1 MAEGT
6 GETKTVCN
14 GEYLVGENLGKGGFS
29 FAKLGKHKE
38 TGRYVALKFT
48 TKKEQDPRQL
58 KEIMT
63 EIKIFQ
69 KVKHDNVIKCFKFV
83 ENCEYVTSSG
93 EKIETYLM
101 VLELALGGE
110 LFDLLYYTG
119 KLEEKVARTYFRQ
132 LAAGV
137 EALHSLNIV
146 HRDLKPQNL
155 LLDKFYRLK
164 IVDFGSSGSLKKG
177 ELLKTYCGTHGFQAP
192 ELLLS
197 KNYGPQ
203 VDMFAMGVILFIMMT
218 GYPPF
223 KHAIKDDQ
231 WFRCIAKNRPEA
243 FWKKHNDIFSGNDD
257 LRNLLFGLLCYQP
270 KNRMTMKNLKLNKW
284 FEGEIY
290 EQKKLVPEIA
300 ARHKSAFKKRKAD
313 SKRCLDKQNLSQPNK
328 PVRAIVGEKPLK
340 FSRTGTP
347 PQLKPFENFPVF
359 SSFELKGV
367 SELAEALQTMFELY
381 DKKGRI
387 ELDEKNYDL
396 HVLMKVTA
404 QSQSLAGLTDKKS
417 KKKKKDK
424 KEEPKTEEE
433 KKMEAITEALKKDTY
448 VKIQVQAKG
457 YTIDDKVWLV
467 FRRELGPAMESTK
480 IINQLVTKM
489 EQLDLFTGTADAKVD
504 QVDEKEKQEG
514 ETNKKTE
521 D

>member
-1 MAEGT
+1 MAESK
-6 GETKTVCN
+6 ETNTVCG

-48 TKKEQDPRQL
+48 EKKEQDARQL

-69 KVKHDNVIKCFKFV
+69 KVKHENVIKCFKFV
-83 ENCEYVTSSG
+83 ENCEYVTSNG
-93 EKIETYLM
+93 DKIDTYLM

-137 EALHSLNIV
+137 EALHALNIV

-203 VDMFAMGVILFIMMT
+203 VDMFAMGVILFIMLT

-231 WFRCIAKNRPEA
+231 WFRCIAKNKPES
-243 FWKKHNDIFSGNDD
+243 FWKKHNNIFSDKPD
-257 LRNLLFGLLCYQP
+257 LRHLLFSLLCYQP
-270 KNRMTMKNLKLNKW
+270 KNRMTMKNLKLDKW
-284 FEGEIY
+284 FEGEIF

-300 ARHKSAFKKRKAD
+300 ARHKTAFKKRKEDAKRSLEKQKVSQKAAARAVD
-313 SKRCLDKQNLSQPNK
+313 GLSGDAAKQLDVLANIPTQYSKTGK
-328 PVRAIVGEKPLK
+328 PKPLEIY
-340 FSRTGTP
+340 
-347 PQLKPFENFPVF
+347 ENFPRF
-359 SSFELKGV
+359 SSFEMKGV
-367 SELAEALQTMFELY
+367 KELAVALERVYEMFPTSSCATTLNKDDY
-381 DKKGRI
+381 DFRVY
-387 ELDEKNYDL
+387 L
-396 HVLMKVTA
+396 KVA
-404 QSQSLAGLTDKKS
+404 PAKVGLKS
-417 KKKKKDK
+417 AK
-424 KEEPKTEEE
+424 KEE
-433 KKMEAITEALKKDTY
+433 M
-448 VKIQVQAKG
+448 VKVRLQARG
-457 YTIDDKVWLV
+457 YTIDDKIWLV
-467 FRRELGPAMESTK
+467 FRRLEGPAMEGTK
-480 IINQLVTKM
+480 LIHKILKKIEEEELIADTAVPTVGEVNKWEIPETK
-489 EQLDLFTGTADAKVD
+489 ENSEIS
-504 QVDEKEKQEG
+504 EKNDP
-514 ETNKKTE
+514 TKTE
-521 D
+521 